1 MSSMLRMTSSLPP
14 LLADL
19 ARTKSW
25 SGLQTTT
32 QVPSLLRMTPP
43 ENRFPAFRTSLSEER
58 PGESESYRPLRSDPI
73 LILYLANRNLY
84 TGSNGANNVFSFLTS
99 DGSRTSAEISTCSFR
114 YVNAT
119 SLKIVLTN
127 MPSKVP
133 YFEQLLCFIP
143 ISHHGSGWHRT
154 HCGYRNT
161 DDVGVCLLIHY
172 TESHLGHQFCT
183 QVCL

>member
-1 MSSMLRMTSSLPP
+1 MLKLLRQPGHGLMTFPEAMSSMLRMTSSLPP

-43 ENRFPAFRTSLSEER
+43 ENRFPAFRTSLSEEQ
-58 PGESESYRPLRSDPI
+58 PGESESYCPLRSDPI

-99 DGSRTSAEISTCSFR
+99 DGSVVENF
-114 YVNAT
+114 
-119 SLKIVLTN
+119 
-127 MPSKVP
+127 
-133 YFEQLLCFIP
+133 
-143 ISHHGSGWHRT
+143 SGDL
-154 HCGYRNT
+154 N
-161 DDVGVCLLIHY
+161 LFL
-172 TESHLGHQFCT
+172 
-183 QVCL
+183 QVC